1 MYASDIKLTATDMQG
16 LKEVPIFIS
25 PFEEEQSAELCGL
38 IHLRKAIDA
47 CLLTNILQIPFQGG
61 FYLHPTTFF
70 CGKITL

>member
-1 MYASDIKLTATDMQG
+1 MQG

-25 PFEEEQSAELCGL
+25 PFEEEQSAELRGL

-61 FYLHPTTFF
+61 FYLHPATFF
-70 CGKITL
+70 CSKITL